1 MSRVE
6 IREDRCKGCLLCTTV
21 CPESLLT
28 VSGKMNVNGY
38 KVVHLPE
45 SCLASCKGCS
55 FCAEI
60 CPDCAIVV
68 FRTKKRG
75 KSHEDG
81 EGESSGEGK

>member
-6 IREDRCKGCLLCTTV
+6 IREERCKGCLLCTTV
-21 CPESLLT
+21 CPEALLT
-28 VSGKMNVNGY
+28 VSGTMNASGF

-45 SCLASCKGCS
+45 SSQDACKGCS

-68 FRTKKRG
+68 FRTKTKG
-75 KSHEDG
+75 STHED
-81 EGESSGEGK
+81 E